1 MYVDESGDSGAPGT
15 AGTTPVFV
23 LTGLVVH
30 ELRWHDCLTQ
40 LVDFRRWCRA
50 QHGLKLREEIH
61 ASRMINKPGGLV
73 RIPRHQRLAILHAY
87 AHRVAGMGEL
97 NIINVVVRKEGKGTG
112 YDVFENAWRA
122 LIQRFENTLNHRNF
136 RGPANPD
143 DRGML
148 IPDHSSNERIMRLLR
163 QMRHYNPVPHQP
175 QFGMGYRTLTLAHL
189 VEDPSFSGLEALVL
203 CPVVRSRCLP
213 ALPATTAER
222 ILQEERGSKLLQYP
236 GSHSLQSGVYP
247 KSAGDREPMTPN

>member
-1 MYVDESGDSGAPGT
+1 MFLMYVDESGDSGTPGT
-15 AGTTPVFV
+15 PGTTPVFV

-40 LVDFRRWCRA
+40 LVDFRRWCRM
-50 QHGLKLREEIH
+50 QYGLKLREEIH

-73 RIPRHQRLAILHAY
+73 RIPRHQRLAILHGY
-87 AHRVAGMGEL
+87 ARRLAGIGEL
-97 NIINVVVRKEGKGTG
+97 NIINVVVRKEGKAAG

-148 IPDHSSNERIMRLLR
+148 VPDHSSDERIMRLLR
-163 QMRHYNPVPHQP
+163 QMRQYNPVPHLP
-175 QFGMGYRTLTLAHL
+175 QFGMGYRNLTLAHL
-189 VEDPSFSGLEALVL
+189 VEDPNFRDSRHSYFVQSCDLAAFLLYQRLHPSGYIKKKGAKGYFNILDPIL
-203 CPVVRSRCLP
+203 CKVASMYDPQG
-213 ALPATTAER
+213 
-222 ILQEERGSKLLQYP
+222 I
-236 GSHSLQSGVYP
+236 VYL
-247 KSAGDREPMTPN
+247 